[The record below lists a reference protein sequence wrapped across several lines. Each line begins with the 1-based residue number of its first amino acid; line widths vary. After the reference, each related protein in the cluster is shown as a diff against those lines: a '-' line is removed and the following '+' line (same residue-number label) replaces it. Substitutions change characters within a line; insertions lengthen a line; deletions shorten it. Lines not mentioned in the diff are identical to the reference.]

1 MERFED
7 ITAEMRAF
15 KNHPNA
21 KKSVS
26 GSFLTGLLYGL
37 ANRLDAARKR
47 ECEPVGIAD
56 SLGIKNIINNELK
69 PDVWGVRNNAYSGEY
84 VHTLPDLER
93 AAAQSPYGGV
103 TGRPR
108 ELKGWIRLPDGRRFY
123 LGKIAV
129 KFDGWGDGLLTEVD
143 MRIRADKCEETDDE
157 V

>member
-1 MERFED
+1 M
-7 ITAEMRAF
+7 T
-15 KNHPNA
+15 
-21 KKSVS
+21 
-26 GSFLTGLLYGL
+26 
-37 ANRLDAARKR
+37 KR
-47 ECEPVGIAD
+47 EALLKIHEQLEDFVAHKIEAT
-56 SLGIKNIINNELK
+56 SLCLRIKNIINNELK

-123 LGKIAV
+123 LGKIEV
-129 KFDGWGDGLLTEVD
+129 KFDGWGDGLLTEVA
-143 MRIRADKCEETDDE
+143 MHIHANKCEETEDE

>member
-1 MERFED
+1 M
-7 ITAEMRAF
+7 T
-15 KNHPNA
+15 
-21 KKSVS
+21 
-26 GSFLTGLLYGL
+26 
-37 ANRLDAARKR
+37 KR
-47 ECEPVGIAD
+47 EALLKIHEQLEDFVAHKIEAT
-56 SLGIKNIINNELK
+56 SLCLRIKNIINNELK

-108 ELKGWIRLPDGRRFY
+108 ELKGWIKLPDGRRFY

-143 MRIRADKCEETDDE
+143 MRIHADKCEETEDE

>member
-1 MERFED
+1 M
-7 ITAEMRAF
+7 T
-15 KNHPNA
+15 
-21 KKSVS
+21 
-26 GSFLTGLLYGL
+26 
-37 ANRLDAARKR
+37 KR
-47 ECEPVGIAD
+47 EALLKIHEQLEDFVAHKIEAT
-56 SLGIKNIINNELK
+56 SLCLRIKNIINNELK
-69 PDVWGVRNNAYSGEY
+69 PDVWGVRDNAYSGEY

-108 ELKGWIRLPDGRRFY
+108 ELNGWIILPDGRKFY

-143 MRIRADKCEETDDE
+143 MRIRANKCEEMENE